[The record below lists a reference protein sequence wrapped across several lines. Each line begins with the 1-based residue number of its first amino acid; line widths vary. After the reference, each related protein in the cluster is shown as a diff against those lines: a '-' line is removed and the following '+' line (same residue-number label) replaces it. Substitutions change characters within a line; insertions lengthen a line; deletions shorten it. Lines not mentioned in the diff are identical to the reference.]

1 MNFNFAKRYFEK
13 LADIQKTWPKP
24 ETAHETSLAPGVVL
38 VCRAFFSA
46 PNNIAWVS
54 GLPMGEG
61 GFSSSPLSLFRFHL
75 SPFPPETPD
84 TQATNNIVSLSFH
97 QPPPVYETRNGHI
110 RIYTSQYMRKMCQ
123 VSGTKILFILPGL
136 YYPAWQERAHER
148 RPLPL
153 SSRAMIL
160 LPRGQLRHSFLQ
172 PQPPVW
178 CVWYSFISSV
188 QFKSEIQAVNLWRIY
203 AVLRYL
209 VFGKSLTPVF

>member
-46 PNNIAWVS
+46 PNNI
-54 GLPMGEG
+54 
-61 GFSSSPLSLFRFHL
+61 
-75 SPFPPETPD
+75 
-84 TQATNNIVSLSFH
+84 VSLSFH

-123 VSGTKILFILPGL
+123 VSRTKILFILPGL